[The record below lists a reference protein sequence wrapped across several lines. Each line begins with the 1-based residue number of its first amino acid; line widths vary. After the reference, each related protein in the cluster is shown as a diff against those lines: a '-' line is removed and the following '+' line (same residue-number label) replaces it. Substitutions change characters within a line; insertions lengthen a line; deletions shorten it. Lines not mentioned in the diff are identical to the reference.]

1 MKLEIENLGRSFQ
14 GAPALRDVSL
24 RVEDVRVLSLIG
36 PSGGGK
42 STLLRILAGLETPD
56 HGRIVINGEPLVFEE
71 EKLIQ
76 HRRKTGVVFQAFN
89 LFPHLSARENLLL
102 PLTVV
107 HHKTRTEAIS
117 KVESMLKR
125 LALGEHAHKKPA
137 ALSGGQKQRIAIAR
151 ALLHQPRLLFL
162 DEPTSALDPH
172 MAAEV
177 LRLIE
182 TLRAEQRDFIL
193 VTHEMRFA
201 ERVSDHVAFVC
212 EGRIL
217 EDGPPQQIFHAPRTA
232 ELRAFLQTVHP

>member
-1 MKLEIENLGRSFQ
+1 MKLEIENVGLSFQ

-24 RVEDVRVLSLIG
+24 RVEGIRVLSLIG

-42 STLLRILAGLETPD
+42 STLLRILAGLEIPD
-56 HGRIVINGEPLVFEE
+56 HGHITINGEPLVFEE
-71 EKLIQ
+71 DRLIQ

-89 LFPHLSARENLLL
+89 LFPHLSARDNLLL

-107 HHKTRTEAIS
+107 HGQSRSHALSE
-117 KVESMLKR
+117 VESMLGR

-151 ALLHQPRLLFL
+151 ALLHKPRLLFL

-172 MAAEV
+172 MASEV

-182 TLRAEQRDFIL
+182 TLREECRDFIL
-193 VTHEMRFA
+193 VTHEMGFA

-217 EDGPPQQIFHAPRTA
+217 EDGPPQQIFHAPRSA
-232 ELRAFLQTVHP
+232 ELRAFLKTVRL

>member
-1 MKLEIENLGRSFQ
+1 MKLEIQNLSRSFL
-14 GAPALRDVSL
+14 GSPALRDVSL
-24 RVEDVRVLSLIG
+24 RVEGVRVLSFIG

-56 HGRIVINGEPLVFEE
+56 HGHITINGEPLVFEE
-71 EKLIQ
+71 AKLIQ
-76 HRRKTGVVFQAFN
+76 HRRKTGVVFQSFN

-107 HHKTRTEAIS
+107 HQKTRTEALS
-117 KVESMLKR
+117 DVETMLKR
-125 LALGEHAHKKPA
+125 LALAEHADKKPA

-172 MAAEV
+172 MASEV

-182 TLRAEQRDFIL
+182 TLREEQRDFIL

-212 EGRIL
+212 DGRIL
-217 EDGPPQQIFHAPRTA
+217 EDGPPQQIFHSPRTP
-232 ELRAFLQTVHP
+232 ELRAFLHTVNP